1 MTKFQA
7 NSVRQWC
14 RGFARAK
21 SLGAKPTKT
30 LWGSVRRKR
39 VAGRFVPQ
47 GERVCK
53 RVGGRDDTEIIG
65 RKEFFG
71 AGGAKRGK
79 HKEKFLSSKGIE
91 VWIVPST
98 DFLHHRRALSTLSTV
113 HLSNEER
120 RREGEVCC
128 GKCVPAECFN
138 CAKPKPRPQVGEET
152 TKFFGTKPGGAS

>member
-1 MTKFQA
+1 MQH
-7 NSVRQWC
+7 
-14 RGFARAK
+14 
-21 SLGAKPTKT
+21 
-30 LWGSVRRKR
+30 
-39 VAGRFVPQ
+39 

-98 DFLHHRRALSTLSTV
+98 DFLHHRRALSTFPQCTSRMRNEEEKGGVLWKSASRQSASTV
-113 HLSNEER
+113 QNRNRDHR
-120 RREGEVCC
+120 
-128 GKCVPAECFN
+128 
-138 CAKPKPRPQVGEET
+138 
-152 TKFFGTKPGGAS
+152 GAS